1 MIVTTPLRH
10 IVNDIGVDLRQIF
23 DDRRISD
30 AQIAYWTIIIGNNL
44 LSKHI
49 QKRSS
54 GAFLTTFPEVPVL
67 VSDTTGPN
75 LVRYR
80 KYFDL
85 PASIFDFNNDA
96 AINYISYS
104 VEPELPNERAPI
116 MWVNFT
122 RTTPGALKG
131 LHKNPY
137 TKPNV
142 ENPYFYRSKNR
153 VYLIGVECI
162 DITSVEIGLN
172 LCIPPVTQIKL
183 DDPFDFPEEL
193 ISVLKRQVLDMG
205 RFALLIPKE
214 RVNDGDDDVK
224 GNQVPNNKITSVNDV
239 STDV

>member
-1 MIVTTPLRH
+1 MAGTPLRH
-10 IVNDIGVDLRQIF
+10 VVNDIGVDLRQIF

-30 AQIAYWTIIIGNNL
+30 AQIAYWTIIVGNNL

-67 VSDTTGPN
+67 KSQLPGKN

-85 PASIFDFNNDA
+85 PDQIFDFNNDG
-96 AINYISYS
+96 AIDYISYA
-104 VEPELPNERAPI
+104 VEPELPNENAPLT
-116 MWVNFT
+116 VVTFT

-131 LHKNPY
+131 LYMNEY
-137 TKPNV
+137 TEPSP
-142 ENPYFYRSKNR
+142 ENPYYYRSKEKI
-153 VYLIGVECI
+153 YLVGVECV
-162 DITSVEIGLN
+162 DTGPLEVGLK
-172 LCIPPVTQIKL
+172 LCIPPVTKIVL

-205 RFALLIPKE
+205 RFALLMPKE
-214 RVNDGDDDVK
+214 RMNDGDDAVT
-224 GNQVPNNKITSVNDV
+224 GNQVPNNKISSVNDV